1 VSASSVEAVGSVSP
15 VVLRDG
21 DDASGMAVMIAGLLE
36 DNLRDF
42 PGRARVAARTR
53 GSVVLTASDR
63 DLSITVTFGSDGVE
77 IADGA
82 RPGVAAMSGPWL
94 TMSRVCSG
102 RITPWRA
109 IRDREL
115 ALGWGRSVWALPA
128 AGFVLSVPA
137 SFYEDASGGSDADAA
152 GAGAGDGR
160 GACRGSAA
168 DRRVVAVAVV
178 AGATVAVVGGSV
190 LIARAS
196 RRRRRRRHRTS
207 SPHPNL

>member
-1 VSASSVEAVGSVSP
+1 MSASSVEAVGSVPS

-63 DLSITVTFGSDGVE
+63 DVSITVTFGSDGVE

-137 SFYEDASGGSDADAA
+137 SFYEDASVGS
-152 GAGAGDGR
+152 AGAGDGA
-160 GACRGSAA
+160 GAGRGSAA

>member
-1 VSASSVEAVGSVSP
+1 MSASSVEAVGSVPP

-63 DLSITVTFGSDGVE
+63 DVSITVTFGSDGVE

-102 RITPWRA
+102 RNTPWRA
-109 IRDREL
+109 IREREL

-137 SFYEDASGGSDADAA
+137 SFYEDASVGSDAD

-160 GACRGSAA
+160 GSAA
-168 DRRVVAVAVV
+168 DHRVVAGAVV

-196 RRRRRRRHRTS
+196 RRRRRRRSS

>member
-1 VSASSVEAVGSVSP
+1 MSASSVEAVGSVPP

-63 DLSITVTFGSDGVE
+63 DVSITVTFGSGGVE

-137 SFYEDASGGSDADAA
+137 SFYEDASVGSTGAGDGDGA
-152 GAGAGDGR
+152 GAGAGTGL
-160 GACRGSAA
+160 GSAP

-178 AGATVAVVGGSV
+178 AGATVVVGGSV

-196 RRRRRRRHRTS
+196 RRRRRRRRLSS

>member
-1 VSASSVEAVGSVSP
+1 MSASSVEAVGSVPP

-63 DLSITVTFGSDGVE
+63 DVSITVTFGSDGVE

-137 SFYEDASGGSDADAA
+137 SFYEDASGGS
-152 GAGAGDGR
+152 AGAGDGA
-160 GACRGSAA
+160 GAGRGSAA

-196 RRRRRRRHRTS
+196 RPRRRRRRRRRSS

>member
-1 VSASSVEAVGSVSP
+1 MSASSVEAVGSVPP

-21 DDASGMAVMIAGLLE
+21 DDASGMALMIAGLLE

-63 DLSITVTFGSDGVE
+63 DVSITVTFGSGGVE

-137 SFYEDASGGSDADAA
+137 SFYEDASGGS
-152 GAGAGDGR
+152 AGAGDGA
-160 GACRGSAA
+160 GAGRGSAA

-196 RRRRRRRHRTS
+196 RPRRRRRRRRRSS

>member
-1 VSASSVEAVGSVSP
+1 MSASSVEAVGSVP
-15 VVLRDG
+15 LVVLRDG

-137 SFYEDASGGSDADAA
+137 SFYEDASVGSAAD
-152 GAGAGDGR
+152 GAGAGDG
-160 GACRGSAA
+160 RGSAA

>member
-1 VSASSVEAVGSVSP
+1 MSASSVEAVGSVPP

-63 DLSITVTFGSDGVE
+63 DVSITVTFGSDGVE

-102 RITPWRA
+102 RNTPWRA
-109 IRDREL
+109 IREREL

-137 SFYEDASGGSDADAA
+137 SFYEDASVGSDAD
-152 GAGAGDGR
+152 GAGAGDG
-160 GACRGSAA
+160 RGSAA
-168 DRRVVAVAVV
+168 DRRVVAGAVV

-196 RRRRRRRHRTS
+196 RRRRRRRSS

>member
-1 VSASSVEAVGSVSP
+1 MSASSVEAVGSVPP

-63 DLSITVTFGSDGVE
+63 DVSITVTFGSDGVE

-102 RITPWRA
+102 RNTPWRA
-109 IRDREL
+109 IREREL
-115 ALGWGRSVWALPA
+115 ALGGGRSVWALPA

-137 SFYEDASGGSDADAA
+137 SFYEDASGGSDAD

-160 GACRGSAA
+160 GSAA
-168 DRRVVAVAVV
+168 DHRVVAGAVV

-196 RRRRRRRHRTS
+196 RPRRRRRRRSS

>member
-1 VSASSVEAVGSVSP
+1 MSASSVEAVGSVPP

-137 SFYEDASGGSDADAA
+137 SFYEDASVGS
-152 GAGAGDGR
+152 AGAGDGA
-160 GACRGSAA
+160 GAGRGSAA

-178 AGATVAVVGGSV
+178 AGATVVVAGSV
-190 LIARAS
+190 LVARAS
-196 RRRRRRRHRTS
+196 RRRRRRRSS

>member
-1 VSASSVEAVGSVSP
+1 MSASSVEAVGSVPP

-63 DLSITVTFGSDGVE
+63 DVSITVTFGSDGVE

-137 SFYEDASGGSDADAA
+137 SFYEDASVGSDA
-152 GAGAGDGR
+152 
-160 GACRGSAA
+160 
-168 DRRVVAVAVV
+168 
-178 AGATVAVVGGSV
+178 
-190 LIARAS
+190 
-196 RRRRRRRHRTS
+196 
-207 SPHPNL
+207 

>member
-1 VSASSVEAVGSVSP
+1 MSASSVEAVGSVPP

-21 DDASGMAVMIAGLLE
+21 DDASGMALMIAGLLE

-63 DLSITVTFGSDGVE
+63 DVSITVTFGSDGVE

-115 ALGWGRSVWALPA
+115 
-128 AGFVLSVPA
+128 
-137 SFYEDASGGSDADAA
+137 
-152 GAGAGDGR
+152 
-160 GACRGSAA
+160 
-168 DRRVVAVAVV
+168 
-178 AGATVAVVGGSV
+178 
-190 LIARAS
+190 
-196 RRRRRRRHRTS
+196 
-207 SPHPNL
+207 

>member
-1 VSASSVEAVGSVSP
+1 MSASSVEAVGSVPP

-21 DDASGMAVMIAGLLE
+21 DDASGMALMIAGLLE

-63 DLSITVTFGSDGVE
+63 DVSITVTFGSGGVE

-137 SFYEDASGGSDADAA
+137 SFYEDASVGS
-152 GAGAGDGR
+152 AGAGDGA
-160 GACRGSAA
+160 GAGRGSAA

-178 AGATVAVVGGSV
+178 AGATVVVAGSV
-190 LIARAS
+190 LVARAS
-196 RRRRRRRHRTS
+196 RRRRRRRRRSS

>member
-1 VSASSVEAVGSVSP
+1 MSASSVEAVGSVPP

-21 DDASGMAVMIAGLLE
+21 DDASGMALMIAGLLE

-63 DLSITVTFGSDGVE
+63 DVSITVTFGSGGVE

-137 SFYEDASGGSDADAA
+137 SFYEDASVGS
-152 GAGAGDGR
+152 AGAGDGA
-160 GACRGSAA
+160 GAGRGSAA

-178 AGATVAVVGGSV
+178 AGATVVVAGSV
-190 LIARAS
+190 LVARAS
-196 RRRRRRRHRTS
+196 RRRRRRRSS